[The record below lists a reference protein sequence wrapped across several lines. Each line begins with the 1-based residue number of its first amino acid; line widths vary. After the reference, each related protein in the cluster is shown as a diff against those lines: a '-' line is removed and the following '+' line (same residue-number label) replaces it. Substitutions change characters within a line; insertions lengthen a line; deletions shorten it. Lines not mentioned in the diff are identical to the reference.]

1 MNDDLPQRTD
11 RVGLLRTDESLMTM
25 ATEMANVA
33 VWEYDFV
40 RDSMERSANHDALYG
55 LEWQD
60 HWHSSTFLNATHES
74 DRERCF
80 SAIESCLV
88 PGGPFQYAFDF
99 RVIWPD
105 RSIHWLWV
113 KGEIIRRDSSGR
125 GNLIRGIVLDVTDR
139 RIKEARVEYLSR
151 LYSALSEVNQA
162 IVRMESEE
170 LLFPLVCRMA
180 VDHGGMVL
188 ASVGQESA
196 EGGLIK
202 SVFCYGR
209 GQDYLSQ
216 VSIATSESFPEGRG
230 PVGTAFR
237 ENRVVVVDHFLQSE
251 MTRPWHALAR
261 SFGWGSVAAF
271 PIRRADRPF
280 AVLSV
285 YHTDEKAFDPQA
297 IDLLDEMARDV
308 SFALDSFDRER
319 ERVQIKG
326 QLVASERHFRA
337 YFERAMVGMAAATP
351 DYRFCEVN
359 DALCTLL
366 GYSKKE
372 LIGMSWIEFTH
383 PEDVSESL
391 RMREFVMRGDL
402 EEFEQIKR
410 CIRKDGALIHAQIAV
425 RAVRGDQGVVEYFV
439 VIVNDITELKNQQQ
453 KLERLIHHDPLTG
466 LPNRVLLN
474 DRLDMAVA
482 QANRSGGN
490 VAVCF
495 LDLDGFKRINDTYG
509 HAMGDKVLIEIARRL
524 VSASRL
530 TDTVAR
536 FGGDEF
542 IMILPRV
549 SGEQECR
556 EMLGRVMQSIEA
568 PLIVSGLETRLTSS
582 IGVAIYP
589 DHLTDGSTLLRHAD
603 QAMYIAKQKGRQR
616 IHFFDAVTD
625 HLAQVRSEGLLRIE
639 QALEDRELTLYY
651 QPIVN
656 MCSWTIVSMEAL
668 LRWQHPERGLL
679 APGEFLV
686 LIENSEFEIRLSE
699 WVIAQAFSQADAW
712 RKQGI
717 NLSVSI
723 NLIAR
728 HLQFHGFVDFIT
740 DMVSRYPL
748 LEKGSIKLEILETA
762 AIGDMDSAIHKMNQ
776 CLDMGLRFSIDDF
789 GTGYASLSYLRRLP
803 VDSIKI
809 DLSFVQGMLEDA
821 DDLSITQGVISLANA
836 FQKEVIAEGVET
848 CHHGRKL
855 LEMGCQ
861 LGQGYV
867 IARPMSADQVALW
880 YREFKIPDGWSDL

>member
-105 RSIHWLWV
+105 HSIHWLWV
-113 KGEIIRRDSSGR
+113 KGEVIRRDSSGR

-359 DALCTLL
+359 DALCLV
-366 GYSKKE
+366 GIFEKRVDRHE
-372 LIGMSWIEFTH
+372 L
-383 PEDVSESL
+383 D
-391 RMREFVMRGDL
+391 
-402 EEFEQIKR
+402 
-410 CIRKDGALIHAQIAV
+410 
-425 RAVRGDQGVVEYFV
+425 
-439 VIVNDITELKNQQQ
+439 
-453 KLERLIHHDPLTG
+453 
-466 LPNRVLLN
+466 
-474 DRLDMAVA
+474 
-482 QANRSGGN
+482 
-490 VAVCF
+490 
-495 LDLDGFKRINDTYG
+495 
-509 HAMGDKVLIEIARRL
+509 
-524 VSASRL
+524 
-530 TDTVAR
+530 
-536 FGGDEF
+536 
-542 IMILPRV
+542 
-549 SGEQECR
+549 
-556 EMLGRVMQSIEA
+556 
-568 PLIVSGLETRLTSS
+568 
-582 IGVAIYP
+582 
-589 DHLTDGSTLLRHAD
+589 
-603 QAMYIAKQKGRQR
+603 
-616 IHFFDAVTD
+616 
-625 HLAQVRSEGLLRIE
+625 
-639 QALEDRELTLYY
+639 
-651 QPIVN
+651 
-656 MCSWTIVSMEAL
+656 
-668 LRWQHPERGLL
+668 
-679 APGEFLV
+679 
-686 LIENSEFEIRLSE
+686 
-699 WVIAQAFSQADAW
+699 
-712 RKQGI
+712 
-717 NLSVSI
+717 
-723 NLIAR
+723 
-728 HLQFHGFVDFIT
+728 
-740 DMVSRYPL
+740 
-748 LEKGSIKLEILETA
+748 
-762 AIGDMDSAIHKMNQ
+762 
-776 CLDMGLRFSIDDF
+776 
-789 GTGYASLSYLRRLP
+789 
-803 VDSIKI
+803 
-809 DLSFVQGMLEDA
+809 
-821 DDLSITQGVISLANA
+821 
-836 FQKEVIAEGVET
+836 
-848 CHHGRKL
+848 
-855 LEMGCQ
+855 
-861 LGQGYV
+861 
-867 IARPMSADQVALW
+867 
-880 YREFKIPDGWSDL
+880 